1 MLKKVFTVGMIL
13 AGPALLSACQSG
25 GAGASGAG
33 AAAQPSAQPAAAASA
48 GEVRE
53 SELRAYCP
61 SITVRDGTAFST
73 TYERGG
79 EDDPNRVVYLSSI
92 SETTRSCQYGAG
104 SVTVAIAGRVV
115 PGPKGRPGNITL
127 PLRVAML
134 RGTDVIFSQLYR
146 HPVAVTDVS
155 GATQFVLTVPNIPV
169 PGGIDRGV
177 TLQVGFDEGSG
188 R

>member
-1 MLKKVFTVGMIL
+1 MIL
-13 AGPALLSACQSG
+13 AGSALLSACQSG
-25 GAGASGAG
+25 VSGEG
-33 AAAQPSAQPAAAASA
+33 GIGGQSPAQPAETTGGA
-48 GEVRE
+48 VRE

-61 SITVRDGTAFST
+61 SVTIRDGTAFST

-79 EDDPNRVVYLSSI
+79 EEDPNRVIYLSSI
-92 SETTRSCQYGAG
+92 SETTRTCKYGAGTG
-104 SVTVAIAGRVV
+104 SVTVAIAGKVV
-115 PGPKGRPGNITL
+115 PGPKGRAGSITL

-134 RGTDVIFSQLYR
+134 RGDQVLHSQIYR
-146 HPVAVTDVS
+146 HPVSVTDIS
-155 GATQFVLTVPNIPV
+155 GATQFVLTVPDIPV